1 VKASRF
7 FNGWSLAALLLV
19 IVIIAGSII
28 ISQKASHGQALEIST
43 APEKEI
49 AGEVFIGGEVNNPGY
64 YPVFSGDSLDDII
77 AAAGGLK
84 EGADLNSIEL
94 TVCKA
99 DDEETP
105 QKININRAEVWL
117 LKALPGVGDVKAQ
130 AIIEYR
136 NQHGVFR
143 DINELKQV
151 PGFGDISFDMIKDMI
166 TVND

>member
-1 VKASRF
+1 MKASRF
-7 FNGWSLAALLLV
+7 FNGWSLAFLLLV
-19 IVIIAGSII
+19 IVIIVGSIV
-28 ISQKASHGQALEIST
+28 ISQKAGHGQALEISKS
-43 APEKEI
+43 PEKEI
-49 AGEVFIGGEVNNPGY
+49 AGGVYIGGEVNNPGY
-64 YPVFSGDSLDDII
+64 YPVFSGDSFDDML

-84 EGADLNSIEL
+84 EGADLNGIEL
-94 TVCKA
+94 IIHKTV
-99 DDEETP
+99 DEETP

-130 AIIEYR
+130 AIVEYR

-143 DINELKQV
+143 DINELKNV